1 MMIVALPLTSCIQDE
16 PLNMEADIE
25 AVIFDK
31 NNNHVLL
38 FNNDSVIEIPSDDAG
53 LNISVIKNP
62 QAEITN
68 IAPIFR
74 LSPGARITH
83 IETGKDGNRLPLDF
97 TKPQKYKVTSE
108 DGKWERYYTL
118 SFDNPSI
125 FTDFNFEHY
134 EMLGNGKYISYY
146 EVKENSPQ
154 KYYIWATGNPG
165 YSMSGGSNYPT
176 QKYDRGVNGNAVV
189 LKTVST
195 GMFGS
200 ALKMPI
206 AAGNLFFGSF
216 DSKNAVTAPLAATRF
231 GIPFNKK
238 PIKLTGYYMYIPGE
252 QMTDQNNQPIESM
265 TDAPDIYVV
274 MYENSEIVD
283 GVKKS
288 VMLYGNNILNASNI
302 VGRARKEEGY
312 YQTSTREQIYNGE
325 WNTFSIDF
333 TEEGNGIDMEKL
345 ANYEYNLALVFTS
358 SIYGA
363 NFQGAVGSELYI
375 DNVKLICEE

>member
-1 MMIVALPLTSCIQDE
+1 MIVALPLTSCIQDE

-118 SFDNPSI
+118 SFDNPIS
-125 FTDFNFEHY
+125 FTDYNFEHY
-134 EMLGNGKYISYY
+134 EMLSNGKYINYY
-146 EVKENSPQ
+146 EVVENSP
-154 KYYIWATGNPG
+154 KRYYVWATGNPG
-165 YSMSGGSNYPT
+165 YSMSGGNDYPT
-176 QKYDRGVNGNAVV
+176 QKYDRGVTGNAVL

-195 GMFGS
+195 GTFGA

-206 AAGNLFFGSF
+206 AAGNIFFGSF
-216 DSKNAVTAPLAATRF
+216 DSKNALKAPLAATKF

-238 PIKLTGYYMYIPGE
+238 PIRLTGNYMYIPGK
-252 QMTDQNNQPIESM
+252 QMTDRDNQPIESM

-274 MYENSEIVD
+274 MYENSEL
-283 GVKKS
+283 
-288 VMLYGNNILNASNI
+288 LYGNNILSSEKI
-302 VGRARKEEGY
+302 VGRARITKHEV
-312 YQTSTREQIYNGE
+312 STREQINNGE

-333 TEEGNGIDMEKL
+333 DEEGNGIDNEKL
-345 ANYEYNLALVFTS
+345 ANFEYNLAVVFTS
-358 SIYGA
+358 SIDGA
-363 NFQGAVGSELYI
+363 YFQGAVGSELYI

>member
-108 DGKWERYYTL
+108 DGKWEREYTL
-118 SFDNPSI
+118 SFDNPIS
-125 FTDFNFEHY
+125 FTDYNFEHY
-134 EMLGNGKYISYY
+134 EMLSNGKYINYY
-146 EVKENSPQ
+146 EVVENSP
-154 KYYIWATGNPG
+154 KRYYVWATGNPG
-165 YSMSGGSNYPT
+165 YSMSGGSDFPT
-176 QKYDRGVNGNAVV
+176 QKYDRGVSGNAVL
-189 LKTVST
+189 LKTVTT
-195 GMFGS
+195 GMFG
-200 ALKMPI
+200 ATYKMPI
-206 AAGNLFFGSF
+206 AAGNIFFGSF
-216 DSKNAVTAPLAATRF
+216 DSKNALKAPRAATKF

-238 PIKLTGYYMYIPGE
+238 PIRLTGNYMYIPGK
-252 QMTDQNNQPIESM
+252 QMTDMDNQPIESKA
-265 TDAPDIYVV
+265 DAPDIYVV
-274 MYENSEIVD
+274 MYENYEIVN

-288 VMLYGNNILNASNI
+288 KLLDGNDILDASNI
-302 VGRARKEEGY
+302 VGRARIKDH
-312 YQTSTREQIYNGE
+312 QTSTREQINNGE

-333 TEEGNGIDMEKL
+333 KEEGNGIDKEKL
-345 ANYEYNLALVFTS
+345 ANFEYNLAVVFTS

-363 NFQGAVGSELYI
+363 YFQGAVGSELYI
-375 DNVKLICEE
+375 DNVKLICE